1 MRKLQYLIIFLIFYS
16 CSNSLE
22 KSILTKLEVNE
33 LTKIIKKDTAFEE
46 TYIFIQQFRDSI
58 KDDELKQ
65 VKWSELTYQSI
76 LDYRELTTDSNYI
89 TPLFDKY
96 LDDWKEEFDTTG
108 YKYKVDS
115 ISNYWRKLS
124 DQNNL
129 NGYLKVELVELD
141 KEYYKYNQRI
151 KDVNLGFRITPFK
164 GRLDQVIF
172 SYNLTPKI
180 SDSKNNSYLEMLD
193 RKRCL
198 YSSPIYSSTIGYW
211 ECKYSDRDLLEW
223 KTVNELKRDYD
234 LNIEI
239 EEIRKDGRNL
249 KKEDIDIPYYIEK
262 LWESKKDTN
271 DTWSIKYYR
280 ERIYQESIDKDY
292 QELFMYQY
300 DRLSKKRKEDF
311 PLTHEFLELYT
322 NHKYNLK

>member
-1 MRKLQYLIIFLIFYS
+1 M
-16 CSNSLE
+16 
-22 KSILTKLEVNE
+22 
-33 LTKIIKKDTAFEE
+33 
-46 TYIFIQQFRDSI
+46 
-58 KDDELKQ
+58 
-65 VKWSELTYQSI
+65 
-76 LDYRELTTDSNYI
+76 
-89 TPLFDKY
+89 
-96 LDDWKEEFDTTG
+96 
-108 YKYKVDS
+108 
-115 ISNYWRKLS
+115 
-124 DQNNL
+124 
-129 NGYLKVELVELD
+129 
-141 KEYYKYNQRI
+141 
-151 KDVNLGFRITPFK
+151 
-164 GRLDQVIF
+164 
-172 SYNLTPKI
+172 
-180 SDSKNNSYLEMLD
+180 
-193 RKRCL
+193 
-198 YSSPIYSSTIGYW
+198 
-211 ECKYSDRDLLEW
+211 CKAH
-223 KTVNELKRDYD
+223 ELKRDYD